1 MRGMSNPIMNADLEQ
16 TAMYVTAT
24 VGGQLFG
31 LPVAR
36 VQDVFVPERITP
48 VPLAAAEVAGLI
60 NLRGRI
66 VTMLEMRRR
75 LGLPDDD
82 RRPTPM
88 AIGVEWRGESY
99 GLLIDEIGEVLT
111 LPAARCEPAPA
122 NLDARL
128 AEVTAGVHRLDDGLM
143 MVLDVD
149 RVVDGASGAS
159 CCE

>member
-1 MRGMSNPIMNADLEQ
+1 M
-16 TAMYVTAT
+16 
-24 VGGQLFG
+24 
-31 LPVAR
+31 
-36 VQDVFVPERITP
+36 TP

-66 VTMLEMRRR
+66 ITMLEMRRR
-75 LGLPDDD
+75 LGLAG
-82 RRPTPM
+82 RRIFARRRWRSASSGAANPM
-88 AIGVEWRGESY
+88 ACSSTRSAN
-99 GLLIDEIGEVLT
+99 VLT

-149 RVVDGASGAS
+149 RVVDGASGAQLV
-159 CCE
+159 